1 MKRTSLAFGAAAG
14 TAAWLALGALA
25 AHAERGGSGHLNIL
39 YWQAVSTL
47 NPFLSG
53 GTKDVHA
60 ASMVIEPL
68 ARYDDGGQLVPW
80 LVTEIPTV
88 ENGGISADLMSITWT
103 ITPGLTW
110 SDGSAFTAEDV
121 VFTADYCMNPL
132 GGCQQ
137 LTKFADVARVEA
149 LDPLTVKITFSKP
162 KPFPYGPFVGMES
175 PVIQKAQ
182 FAGCVGA
189 DAPNCTDQ
197 NFAPH
202 GTGPYRVAD
211 FKAND
216 VISFEAN
223 PHYRDTAKPGFATV
237 TFKGGGDAAS
247 AARAVLE
254 TGEFDYAWNLQI
266 DPAILSQMETAGRG
280 KLIAAFSNSVERLMV
295 NLTNPSA
302 DLGAKRSTLEGGPH
316 PFLTDPTVRRALSL
330 AIDRATLAEV
340 GYGAS
345 GQPTCNVVTAPDYNM
360 STANDECLVQDIAK
374 ANQILDEAGWVRGAD
389 GVRAKDG
396 VRLSILFQT
405 STNAVRQDTQALI
418 KAWWDEIGVETELK
432 NVDAAVFFGGDQA
445 SPDTY
450 QKFFADIEM
459 YTNLFPGTDAETY
472 MNNWTCAEIPNPAN
486 NWLGFNM
493 PRYCN
498 AAYDAKVAQLA
509 ETVGTTARGAMVKE
523 LNDMLVQD
531 GAMIPL
537 INRGV
542 TVGHANT
549 LRGIRLNAW
558 DSHLWNIADW
568 TRAQ

>member
-1 MKRTSLAFGAAAG
+1 MKRTSWAIETVAGAAVCL
-14 TAAWLALGALA
+14 TLGALA
-25 AHAERGGSGHLNIL
+25 AQAERGSSGHLNIL

-68 ARYDDGGQLVPW
+68 ARYDDTGQMVPW
-80 LVTEIPTV
+80 LATEIPTV
-88 ENGGISADLMSITWT
+88 ENGGISADRMSITWN
-103 ITPGLTW
+103 IKPGLTW
-110 SDGSAFTAEDV
+110 SDGSDFTAEDV

-137 LTKFADVARVEA
+137 LTKFSDVVKVEA
-149 LDPLTVKITFSKP
+149 VDPLTVKITFSKP

-182 FAGCVGA
+182 FENCVGA

-216 VISFEAN
+216 VVSFEAN
-223 PHYRDTAKPGFATV
+223 PHYRDNSKPSFATV

-254 TGEFDYAWNLQI
+254 TGEVDYAWNLQI
-266 DPAILSQMETAGRG
+266 DPAILTQMEAAGRG
-280 KLIAAFSNSVERLMV
+280 KVIAAFSNSVEQLVV
-295 NLTNPSA
+295 NLSNPAA
-302 DLGAKRSTLEGGPH
+302 DLDAARSTLDGGAH
-316 PFLTDPTVRRALSL
+316 PFLKDQVVRRALSL
-330 AIDRATLAEV
+330 AIDRSTLAEV

-345 GQPTCNVVTAPDYNM
+345 GQPTCNLVTAPDYNM
-360 STANDECLVQDIAK
+360 STANDKCLVQDIAK
-374 ANQILDEAGWVRGAD
+374 ANQILEDAGWVRGAD
-389 GVRAKDG
+389 GVRTKDG

-405 STNAVRQDTQALI
+405 TTNAVRQDTQALV
-418 KAWWDEIGVETELK
+418 KAWWEEIGVETELK

-450 QKFFADIEM
+450 QKFYADIEM

-472 MNNWTCAEIPNPAN
+472 LNNWTCTEIPNPTN
-486 NWLGFNM
+486 NWLGFNA

-498 AAYDAKVAQLA
+498 EAYDAKVAELA
-509 ETVGTTARGAMVKE
+509 ETTGIEARGALVKT

-531 GAMIPL
+531 GAIIPL

-542 TVGHANT
+542 TVGYANT
-549 LRGIRLNAW
+549 LQGIRLNAW
-558 DSHLWNIADW
+558 DSHLWQIADW